1 MLPQPV
7 KTHVPSIF
15 QLIIS
20 LIGLVTSVMAVVFLW
35 FMLRLGGSMQTLVET
50 SDHQVRLFLWLTLV
64 ISLVS
69 IPSLI
74 GSIRRL
80 ARLPQKPVK
89 RQTLLLAAS
98 IAFLVLVPLV
108 FLYYQFPSLLDSAL
122 GQVVFTTFA
131 VAVPLWWFVELG
143 SYKLRRGSLQRF
155 WGLINFEVFA
165 GMPLIIFFEVLV
177 IAAVFIIGGVWL
189 VNQVDFAPL
198 LMTLQTQLMIDPQ
211 DLSLLSEEAAQLIQT
226 PGVMVTGLLVIVI
239 LIPLVEEIFKPLA
252 LWFFIKRQW
261 SPAEGFSAGLICG
274 AAFALVESL
283 TAVVSVTQDNWLPT
297 LIARVGTGLLHI
309 LASGLT
315 GWALVSAWRDRK
327 FIRLAV
333 TYLISALLHGT
344 WNFFAILY
352 GLDNTGITLISPDAA
367 IVKIAPW
374 MLGVLIVGML
384 GALIVMNKKLQNSIT
399 PPIIPSLPAETI
411 G

>member
-1 MLPQPV
+1 
-7 KTHVPSIF
+7 
-15 QLIIS
+15 
-20 LIGLVTSVMAVVFLW
+20 
-35 FMLRLGGSMQTLVET
+35 
-50 SDHQVRLFLWLTLV
+50 
-64 ISLVS
+64 
-69 IPSLI
+69 
-74 GSIRRL
+74 
-80 ARLPQKPVK
+80 
-89 RQTLLLAAS
+89 
-98 IAFLVLVPLV
+98 
-108 FLYYQFPSLLDSAL
+108 
-122 GQVVFTTFA
+122 
-131 VAVPLWWFVELG
+131 
-143 SYKLRRGSLQRF
+143 
-155 WGLINFEVFA
+155 
-165 GMPLIIFFEVLV
+165 
-177 IAAVFIIGGVWL
+177 
-189 VNQVDFAPL
+189 
-198 LMTLQTQLMIDPQ
+198 
-211 DLSLLSEEAAQLIQT
+211 
-226 PGVMVTGLLVIVI
+226 MVTGLLVIVI

-252 LWFFIKRQW
+252 LWFFIKKQW

>member
-35 FMLRLGGSMQTLVET
+35 FMLRLGGSMQMLVET
-50 SDHQVRLFLWLTLV
+50 SDRQVRLFMWLTLV
-64 ISLVS
+64 IALVS
-69 IPSLI
+69 VPSLI
-74 GSIRRL
+74 VSIRRL

-89 RQTLLLAAS
+89 RQSLLLIAS
-98 IAFLVLVPLV
+98 IAFLVLIPLV
-108 FLYYQFPSLLDSAL
+108 FMCYQYPALLDSAL
-122 GQVVFTTFA
+122 GQVVFTTLA

-165 GMPLIIFFEVLV
+165 GMPLIIFFEVLA
-177 IAAVFIIGGVWL
+177 IAAVMIVGGVWL
-189 VNQVDFAPL
+189 VNQVDFIPL

-211 DLSLLSEEAAQLIQT
+211 DLSILSEQASQIFQK

-252 LWFFIKRQW
+252 LWFFIKKQW

-327 FIRLAV
+327 FIRLAI
-333 TYLISALLHGT
+333 TYLVSALLHGT

-352 GLDNTGITLISPDAA
+352 GLDNTGISLISPDAV
-367 IVKIAPW
+367 IVKISPW
-374 MLGVLIVGML
+374 ILGVLIVGML
-384 GALIVMNKKLQNSIT
+384 GTLIFMNKKMQDSTT
-399 PPIIPSLPAETI
+399 PSIIPSLPVETI